1 MARPAQATTAL
12 IDAATLAGLLAP
24 ADWLAAARRAYR
36 AYGRRA
42 TSPAPLAMALPAG
55 SIHVKAAATATAVA
69 IKINANLPDN
79 QRRNGLPTIQGVVAA
94 IDPRTGRLQALIDS
108 GSLTAWRTAA
118 ATRVALQ
125 VLGQRPVRVATVV
138 GCGVQGHAH
147 AVLLAAMPGLRE
159 LRLHDRDAKRAATLA
174 RTLGACASLR
184 VRIATTL
191 RGATAGAQAIVCC
204 TTARRPFLR
213 RAQVEPGCTVAAVGA
228 DHPRKRELHA
238 DLLKA
243 ATLVVD
249 SRAQALAMGE
259 WHHAAEAG
267 PRPAEIGEVL
277 RGERP
282 GRRRPDEVIVF
293 DSTGFGLQDACA
305 VERVLAR
312 LAGRKLRRVAF
323 AGSGRTRR
331 PRGPS

>member
-1 MARPAQATTAL
+1 MARPVQANTTL
-12 IDAATLAGLLAP
+12 VDAGTLAQLLTP

-36 AYGRRA
+36 AYGQGA
-42 TSPAPLAMALPAG
+42 TSPAPLALALPAG
-55 SIHVKAAATATAVA
+55 SLHMKAAATATVVA

-79 QRRNGLPTIQGVVAA
+79 QRRNKLPTIQGVVAA
-94 IDPRTGRLQALIDS
+94 IDPRNGRLRALIDS

-125 VLGQRPVRVATVV
+125 ALKQRSVRVAAIV

-159 LRLHDRDAKRAATLA
+159 LRLYDQDAKRAASLA
-174 RTLGACASLR
+174 RTLGAGASAR
-184 VRIATTL
+184 VRIAPDL

-204 TTARRPFLR
+204 TSTRRPYLR
-213 RAQVEPGCTVAAVGA
+213 RAHVEPGCTVAAVGA

-238 DLLKA
+238 DLLIA

-249 SRAQALAMGE
+249 SRAQARAMGE
-259 WHHAAEAG
+259 WHHAAGDGA
-267 PRPAEIGEVL
+267 RPAEIGEIL

-282 GRRRPDEVIVF
+282 GRRRPDEIIVF

-312 LAGRKLRRVAF
+312 LAGRTLRHVAF
-323 AGSGRTRR
+323 ASAGRMRR
-331 PRGPS
+331 SRNPS